1 MIGEIAARFL
11 NARASAEVFELLRN
25 DRLADGQPS
34 GRRTLGEIANWADE
48 IKETESGKRRASW
61 HYDDVPLCATA
72 VYEKYCRNGRCASA
86 QLARQIGIL
95 ADERASRWQRNE
107 ALKWVVH
114 LAGDIHQPLHAANRG
129 DRGGNRVQASFF
141 GERDNPPY
149 GSINLHAIWDVHMVR
164 RLVLERGGERAIVS
178 APVAEPDRNAW
189 EKGSISDWIAESHQ
203 IAKNAVYP
211 LLPVETACSNKI
223 AGVVAIDQAYYSR
236 AAPLIE
242 IQVRKAGARLALL
255 LNETLGR

>member
-86 QLARQIGIL
+86 QLARQIGTEFSRRQDTL
-95 ADERASRWQRNE
+95 AVIAAVHKELRN
-107 ALKWVVH
+107 
-114 LAGDIHQPLHAANRG
+114 
-129 DRGGNRVQASFF
+129 
-141 GERDNPPY
+141 
-149 GSINLHAIWDVHMVR
+149 
-164 RLVLERGGERAIVS
+164 LECL
-178 APVAEPDRNAW
+178 
-189 EKGSISDWIAESHQ
+189 ISSG
-203 IAKNAVYP
+203 P
-211 LLPVETACSNKI
+211 
-223 AGVVAIDQAYYSR
+223 AYDFDG
-236 AAPLIE
+236 I
-242 IQVRKAGARLALL
+242 
-255 LNETLGR
+255 